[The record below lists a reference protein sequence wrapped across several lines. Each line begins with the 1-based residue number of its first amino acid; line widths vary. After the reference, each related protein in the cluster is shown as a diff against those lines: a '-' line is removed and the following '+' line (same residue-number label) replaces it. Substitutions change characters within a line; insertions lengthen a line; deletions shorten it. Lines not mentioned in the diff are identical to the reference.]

1 MKRNLIAALL
11 VLAVPLAARADT
23 ITITN
28 VPGGSPGGYLPLSL
42 FGILPIAGVTD
53 DGVINFDTGIFN
65 YAGESWNRVG
75 LASNGFL
82 IVGGGTEGT
91 AANQT
96 FPDPA
101 GPNNVLAPF
110 WTDLDPTAG
119 GALRIGNLTDG
130 VNTWFVADWENV
142 PLFGTGIQNSFQVW
156 LGLNGVEDISFVYG
170 GIGAPALLTVG
181 AENKTGAFG
190 ANYFV
195 NGVGTRPEARNEL
208 RVATSEVPVPEP
220 GSMILLGTGLL
231 GLGRAWRKRRG

>member
-1 MKRNLIAALL
+1 MKRILIVALL

-42 FGILPIAGVTD
+42 FGIAPIAGVTD
-53 DGVINFDTGIFN
+53 DGVVNLDTGVFS
-65 YAGESWNRVG
+65 YAGETWNRIG
-75 LASNGFL
+75 FASNGFL

-91 AANQT
+91 AVNQM

-130 VNTWFVADWENV
+130 VRTWMVTDWQDV
-142 PLFGTGIQNSFQVW
+142 PLAGTAILNSFQIW
-156 LGLNGVEDISFVYG
+156 IGINGVEDIYFVYG
-170 GIGAPALLTVG
+170 ETGAPALLTVG

-195 NGVGTRPEARNEL
+195 NGAGTRPGRGSEL
-208 RVATSEVPVPEP
+208 QVATSEVPVPEP
-220 GSMILLGTGLL
+220 GSMILLGTGLV
-231 GLGRAWRKRRG
+231 GLGRTWRKRRG